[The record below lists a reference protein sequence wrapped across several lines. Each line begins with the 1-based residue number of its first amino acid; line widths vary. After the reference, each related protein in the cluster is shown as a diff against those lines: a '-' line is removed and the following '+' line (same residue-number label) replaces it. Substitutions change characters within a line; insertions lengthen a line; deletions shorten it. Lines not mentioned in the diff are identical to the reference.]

1 MSSLAAPFE
10 VVDLA
15 RHQAAEFAHERSVLA
30 KVYRMVPGKLMRVLE
45 DLCANL
51 VLRFVTHHTR
61 RLAQQEV
68 WFSGAQM
75 AIEQLP
81 ADHLLDP
88 EDMLRS
94 QLDAMELGLTEI
106 ARGATGI
113 ANNVDR
119 ARQRP
124 GLFTTGLRRMATA
137 ATELR
142 LEVRGF
148 KGALQAHDANVS
160 ALQHA
165 RRVCTTTA
173 ELDAELARA
182 LA

>member
-15 RHQAAEFAHERSVLA
+15 RYQAAEFAHERSILA
-30 KVYRMVPGKLMRVLE
+30 TVYRVVPGRLMRLVE
-45 DLCANL
+45 DFCAGF
-51 VLRFVTHHTR
+51 VLRFVTRHTR
-61 RLAQQEV
+61 RLAQQAV
-68 WFSGAQM
+68 WFSGALV

-88 EDMLRS
+88 EDMLRA
-94 QLDAMELGLTEI
+94 QLDMMELGLTEI

-113 ANNVDR
+113 ANNVER
-119 ARQRP
+119 ARRRP
-124 GLFTTGLRRMATA
+124 GLFTTALRRMATA
-137 ATELR
+137 ANELR

-165 RRVCTTTA
+165 RRVCTTAA